1 MPCRRSMSALISLSL
16 AFLTSSGLAL
26 VAPTMLVGL
35 YHWRR
40 WSAKETS
47 LARRSMDSVYSIFH
61 PNFPGAMSGAEKR
74 LLMETLLAQVKEK
87 AEERGWRLGKDVQ
100 DFHKRKGW
108 STRELRRWFE
118 KRRDG
123 LWCRLDISVRGKG
136 KVQMTVI
143 SAPVWGYDMEVSL
156 SPTQTGSKIVVVK
169 DLINLRVFC
178 AVAGIGYVK
187 AKKQ

>member
-1 MPCRRSMSALISLSL
+1 MA
-16 AFLTSSGLAL
+16 
-26 VAPTMLVGL
+26 
-35 YHWRR
+35 R
-40 WSAKETS
+40 W
-47 LARRSMDSVYSIFH
+47 SMDSVYSIFH

-74 LLMETLLAQVKEK
+74 SLMETLLSQAEEK
-87 AEERGWRLGKDVQ
+87 AEEQGWRLGKDVQ

-143 SAPVWGYDMEVSL
+143 SAPVWGYDMEVHL
-156 SPTQTGSKIVVVK
+156 SQTQTGSKIVVVK
-169 DLINLRVFC
+169 DLINLRAFC
-178 AVAGIGYVK
+178 AVAGVGYVK
-187 AKKQ
+187 AKKPPPMLHS